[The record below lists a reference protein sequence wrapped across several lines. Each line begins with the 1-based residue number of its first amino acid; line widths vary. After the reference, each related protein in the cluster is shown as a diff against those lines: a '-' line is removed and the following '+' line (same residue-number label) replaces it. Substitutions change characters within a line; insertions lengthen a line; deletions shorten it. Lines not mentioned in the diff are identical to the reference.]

1 MKNNCRKKA
10 FTLVELLVVVL
21 IIGILAAIALPQY
34 RKATERAKATEA
46 LVVLKA
52 VIQGAET
59 YHLANGTWPRKF
71 DELAVDIPW
80 TGNQKGYTGAATH
93 LKDTRSNKDWSLQIY
108 KSPGNND
115 HRIYLT
121 RINNSRYKGAMFFY
135 AFPGDSAYEKDI
147 FCAER
152 KSNGVIFSGDTGDYC
167 AKVLHATPIPNSTAY
182 KVEF

>member
-1 MKNNCRKKA
+1 MKNNDCKNA

-21 IIGILAAIALPQY
+21 IIGILAAVALPQY
-34 RKATERAKATEA
+34 RKAVEKSKAMEA

-52 VIQGAET
+52 VAQAADA
-59 YHLANGTWPRKF
+59 YYLANGSWPTKF
-71 DELAVDIPW
+71 DEMVVNIPW
-80 TGNQKGYTGAATH
+80 TGNQKGCTLRTH
-93 LKDTRSNKDWSLQIY
+93 LQDTRSNKDWSLQIY
-108 KSPGNND
+108 KSPRNND

-135 AFPGDSAYEKDI
+135 AFPGDSTYEKDI